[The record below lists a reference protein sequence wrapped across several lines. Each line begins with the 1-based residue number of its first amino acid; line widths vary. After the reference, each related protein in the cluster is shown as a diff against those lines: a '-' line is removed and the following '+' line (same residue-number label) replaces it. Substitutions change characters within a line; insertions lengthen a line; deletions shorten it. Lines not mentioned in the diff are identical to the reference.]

1 MERKKRIEG
10 IALLFILVV
19 LIVHM
24 IYHFFVFGTGLT
36 GIYEKGISGFSIGKF
51 PLGEELR
58 TNYRLASPISKII
71 LGVEWGLAVILM
83 IFIFM
88 RNKKEIK
95 KEISNIKSPQKYK
108 KTEKSTD
115 LDLLYN
121 ILKEKKHLRLS
132 TIARIFNISKKIAL
146 EWAKTL
152 ESGNLVKI
160 EYPRMSEAEV
170 ILNED

>member
-1 MERKKRIEG
+1 MDRKKRIASV
-10 IALLFILVV
+10 ALSFIIVV

-24 IYHFFVFGTGLT
+24 VYHFFVFGTGLT
-36 GIYEKGISGFSIGKF
+36 GFYEKGISGFSIGKF

-58 TNYRLASPISKII
+58 ANYKSASPISKII
-71 LGVEWGLAVILM
+71 LGIEWVAAVSII
-83 IFIFM
+83 IFIFI

-95 KEISNIKSPQKYK
+95 KEVSSIKSPQKYK
-108 KTEKSTD
+108 KTEKSTE

-132 TIARIFNISKKIAL
+132 TIARIFDISKKTAL
-146 EWAKTL
+146 DWAKTL

-160 EYPRMSEAEV
+160 EYPRMSEPEIV
-170 ILNED
+170 LNEE